1 MTSTAHDGCYPASF
15 FEDSPSKRALP
26 FTHLNPQHRST
37 VGKATYLARGMEGL
51 PANPGDLLW
60 LIDRFFQ
67 EAIQKEEVDLISPSI
82 HPHSVYRLITAF
94 CAKGTYKHHPHLRTF
109 LAFANMAEMGMDE
122 QKVSS
127 NALMLAAEVLR
138 GPFAINKKTANI
150 TVNKVRRS
158 ALRSVLTIGQH
169 NLPNTIAEGDEPELE
184 RDVEVLSDI
193 TDIEDNE
200 DDDDDTTAGR
210 GQQGTKRGRGGGE
223 DDDGRRSRKSA
234 GKAVKGGDDEMDL
247 DE

>member
-1 MTSTAHDGCYPASF
+1 
-15 FEDSPSKRALP
+15 
-26 FTHLNPQHRST
+26 
-37 VGKATYLARGMEGL
+37 
-51 PANPGDLLW
+51 
-60 LIDRFFQ
+60 
-67 EAIQKEEVDLISPSI
+67 
-82 HPHSVYRLITAF
+82 
-94 CAKGTYKHHPHLRTF
+94 
-109 LAFANMAEMGMDE
+109 
-122 QKVSS
+122 
-127 NALMLAAEVLR
+127 
-138 GPFAINKKTANI
+138 
-150 TVNKVRRS
+150 VRRS